1 MAKYTRRI
9 KPKRITHRT
18 IIRNPFLNPRPSS
31 GNSTPSTPATKK
43 QLDSFEAEYQKFI
56 NDLKAKKEVEKV
68 EETQTEEE
76 TTPTVEETPVV
87 EEPKDETQVVEDKV
101 EETPVEVVE
110 TKPKKTR
117 KKKEVIVEEETDIS
131 EEPVNEV
138 PEQTETTEA

>member
-18 IIRNPFLNPRPSS
+18 IIHNPFLNPRPSS
-31 GNSTPSTPATKK
+31 GISTPSTPATKK
-43 QLDSFEAEYQKFI
+43 QLDTFEAEYQKFI
-56 NDLKAKKEVEKV
+56 NDLKAKKEVENAKDEV
-68 EETQTEEE
+68 
-76 TTPTVEETPVV
+76 TPVV
-87 EEPKDETQVVEDKV
+87 EESKEETPAVEDKV

-117 KKKEVIVEEETDIS
+117 KKKEVVVEEETDIS

-138 PEQTETTEA
+138 SEQTETTEA

>member
-9 KPKRITHRT
+9 KPKRIIHRT
-18 IIRNPFLNPRPSS
+18 ITRNPFLNPRPSS

-56 NDLKAKKEVEKV
+56 NELKTKKDAEKAKV
-68 EETQTEEE
+68 EET
-76 TTPTVEETPVV
+76 PIVEETIVA
-87 EEPKDETQVVEDKV
+87 EEATPVVEDKV

-110 TKPKKTR
+110 TKSKKTR
-117 KKKEVIVEEETDIS
+117 KKKEVVVEEETDIS